1 MNILVTGAAGF
12 IGSAL
17 CKKLSEEGHTV
28 IGIDNYNDYYDVQL
42 KHDRVAALIPDIKL
56 VEGDFG
62 DAELLTKLFSEHSFD
77 VVCHL
82 AGLAGVRYSAEY
94 PQKYIDNNV
103 IKFVSLLEVMK
114 NNDCRRVVFASSSSV
129 YGNDTDAPFSE
140 DSAASSP
147 ESVYAAT
154 KRTGELL
161 LHSYFSQYGIQST
174 ALRFFT
180 VYGPWSRPD
189 MMMLKFALK
198 IEAGESIPV
207 YNKGDL
213 RRDFTYIDD
222 IVNGFILSVEKPL
235 GCEIINLGGG
245 RPVQL
250 LDIIST
256 IENSLQKQTQHELL
270 PMQVGDVYETYADTT
285 KAKDLIGFE
294 AKVDL
299 TAGIERFVDWFN
311 EYYTDIAVS

>member
-17 CKKLSEEGHTV
+17 CRKLKDKGHSV

-42 KHDRVAALIPDIKL
+42 KHDRVAALIPDIKI

-62 DAELLTKLFSEHSFD
+62 DTELLTRLFSEHSFD

-82 AGLAGVRYSAEY
+82 AGLAGVRYSVEH

-114 NNDCRRVVFASSSSV
+114 NNDCRRIVFASSSSV
-129 YGNDTDAPFSE
+129 YGNDTAAPFSE

-161 LHSYFSQYGIQST
+161 LHSYFSQYDIQST

-198 IEAGESIPV
+198 IDADESIPV
-207 YNKGDL
+207 YNDGNL

-222 IVNGFILSVEKPL
+222 IVNGFVLSVEKPL
-235 GCEIINLGGG
+235 GCEIMNLGRGS
-245 RPVQL
+245 PVQL

-256 IENSLQKQTQHELL
+256 IEHSLQKQTQHELL

-294 AKVDL
+294 AKVTLEDGV
-299 TAGIERFVDWFN
+299 TNFAAWFK
-311 EYYTDIAVS
+311 EYYSE